1 MIELTFVLTIYLYL
15 LVYYRHLQLYLYS
28 RIHSLDSH
36 LQSCNWHKILLH
48 STAPLQLQRSES
60 VRHDTNPYVADCVIC
75 RSSFVYI

>member
-1 MIELTFVLTIYLYL
+1 MMIEHTFELTIYLYII
-15 LVYYRHLQLYLYS
+15 VIYS
-28 RIHSLDSH
+28 YITTVECIPWTVIYNHV
-36 LQSCNWHKILLH
+36 NKWHKFVLH